1 MTSQKREYNDTQFIL
16 VHDVKSG
23 VFFDVMPM
31 AHHTLNRYRKQMQGL
46 KEGLGYSFDLF
57 PSQPISLSVT
67 MKSAL
72 WRALQNF
79 SSQLEEKCQS
89 SNKVKERV
97 WLKEL
102 HLSAVPSLI

>member
-1 MTSQKREYNDTQFIL
+1 
-16 VHDVKSG
+16 
-23 VFFDVMPM
+23 
-31 AHHTLNRYRKQMQGL
+31 MQGL
-46 KEGLGYSFDLF
+46 KEGWGYSFDLF
-57 PSQPISLSVT
+57 PSQPISLSFT

-79 SSQLEEKCQS
+79 SSQLEEKRQS

-102 HLSAVPSLI
+102 RLSAVPSLI